1 MVDIDYLVKLLG
13 VLKGQGIS
21 SFSDG
26 QLHLTFGAQP
36 NLQGFTSAPLTTQDH
51 TVNVPINEAEL
62 PPDLRTD
69 NINSMDTILNWSGS
83 GDDGEIPL
91 PGTEIPSFNDNAV
104 HPRQEL
110 MPTDPP

>member
-1 MVDIDYLVKLLG
+1 MIDLDYLSKLLPI
-13 VLKGQGIS
+13 LRSQGITT
-21 SFSDG
+21 FTDNG
-26 QLHLTFGAQP
+26 FHLTIGYPVQNTVSIP
-36 NLQGFTSAPLTTQDH
+36 TQDH
-51 TVNVPINEAEL
+51 TLELPINEAEL

-83 GDDGEIPL
+83 GDDGELPI
-91 PGTEIPSFNDNAV
+91 PGTDIPSFNDNAV